1 MPRFLQVSAMEA
13 APDVHKVYRSFSA
26 KMGFP
31 EIPSFI
37 TTLGGAPALAAGTA
51 CLIEHLMLE
60 GALPRTTKELIFL
73 AVAADR
79 ECEYCAEAHA
89 ACCRMLGIEEELIEA
104 VRRGLNGDLPEDV
117 HEILLFAIKCAA
129 APEELTNADFEYL
142 RRQDLS
148 QAQILEVIATSALAV
163 YTTIIADS
171 TLLEPDTMFAA
182 QSKA

>member
-1 MPRFLQVSAMEA
+1 MPRFLKVPATEA
-13 APDVHKVYRSFSA
+13 SPDVHKVYRNFSL

-37 TTLGGAPALAAGTA
+37 TTLGGSPPLAAGTA

-60 GALPRTTKELIFL
+60 GELPRTTKELIFL

-79 ECEYCAEAHA
+79 ECAYCTEAHA
-89 ACCRMLGIEEELIEA
+89 AACRMLGIEDETIEA
-104 VRRGLNGDLPEDV
+104 VRHGLNGDLPEAV
-117 HEILLFAIKCAA
+117 HEVLLFAIKCAA
-129 APEELTNADFEYL
+129 APEELTEDDFGYL
-142 RRQDLS
+142 RQQNLS

-171 TLLEPDTMFAA
+171 TLLEPDAMFAA
-182 QSKA
+182 ARET